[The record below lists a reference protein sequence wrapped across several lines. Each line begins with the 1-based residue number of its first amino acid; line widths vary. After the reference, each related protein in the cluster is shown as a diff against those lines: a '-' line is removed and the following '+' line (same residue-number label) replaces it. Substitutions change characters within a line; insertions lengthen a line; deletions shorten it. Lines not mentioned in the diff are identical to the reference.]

1 MVVKSRRQEHKELTR
16 AAVLDAAA
24 GQFAGRGYAATTIDD
39 VAGAARVSKGTVYY
53 HFADKAR
60 LFEAGFR
67 NRQAKL
73 LDTVATAVEGRR
85 GPRERLQAGLDAY
98 LEGTVA
104 DEAHRNLLQQ
114 APSALGA
121 ERCRQI
127 DEEIGLPV
135 LRLALA
141 DLASTGELVHHPIE
155 MLARVLSGALCEA
168 PMAAG
173 ADQHPRQARQ
183 QAAGVLRAI
192 TAGLHRPARHSDRG
206 VL

>member
-85 GPRERLQAGLDAY
+85 GPWERLQAGLDAY

-141 DLASTGELVHHPIE
+141 DLASTGELVDQPIE
-155 MLARVLSGALCEA
+155 MLARVLFGALCEA
-168 PMAAG
+168 AMAAG

-192 TAGLHRPARHSDRG
+192 TAGLHRPA
-206 VL
+206 